1 MISRW
6 LIYNVFFIYN
16 PNSLMFNSKTYVLN
30 DFYLFIFCFDTTLL
44 LILSILD
51 FWSYYYFVDANNIL
65 FYIISS
71 ANNNDTNNNDNINK
85 INQLKTQM
93 EDVFYNTT
101 WDKDN
106 MMYKC
111 IKKDLMETKI

>member
-1 MISRW
+1 MGKNKKKRKKNNTSSS
-6 LIYNVFFIYN
+6 
-16 PNSLMFNSKTYVLN
+16 SL
-30 DFYLFIFCFDTTLL
+30 
-44 LILSILD
+44 
-51 FWSYYYFVDANNIL
+51 
-65 FYIISS
+65 SS
-71 ANNNDTNNNDNINK
+71 SSNNNNDNINK

-111 IKKDLMETKI
+111 IKKDLMENNGIFEIKQMITKEEAFKVIELAESTGFQERKM